1 MKTPAIITNGRKPAA
16 LAQAWTAAQIAAA
29 LGMKRQA
36 VQWHLRDVSPAGSKI
51 VAGNEAAAWTLDQL
65 PTALSKLAETARLNG
80 NYRTGNDV
88 FKNPRQQWQPALPL
102 DKICDT
108 DIHAATKLRAAL
120 KPWLIRQHD
129 LKSGELKA
137 GGVQDYARIFGNP
150 VTPRFWDELFNRTV
164 QRDGGREQWNNLE
177 LYLPARL
184 KAKEIPADVISQALA
199 DDFEDLENFM
209 AACINPHDPSEA
221 ERVSLWALA
230 FQKFVELLRAG
241 QSEKSASR
249 GVRQFLFARAKFLA
263 PTRNALRMAFER
275 KLDQW
280 QRENPD
286 SLADGRKSNGD
297 RPAYPSKDIRRV
309 RHSAVL
315 KNGGRIDCA
324 WREEWPMLSEYT
336 RQRHL
341 RSRKCP
347 RAFYQL
353 VNREKVDALDAR
365 VKGRRKLRKI
375 VGSVTRNAA
384 GIHTMARWAVDDW
397 TSNLVVAFRNP
408 DGTVSLIQPQII
420 TVMDFASR
428 KWVGWSISNDKAP
441 TAELVCEAIL
451 DGFRRH
457 NVPRKLYVENGFVF
471 GKSLNVNGKMDDQ
484 GRTIV
489 AGLTQY
495 GCTLH
500 HFDKMSPTSKGELE
514 KSFDLFQRQMER
526 HPGYAGRLQMLD
538 ASDDFKKE
546 QRLIASGKVDATKY
560 RYTFEEFIR
569 VMHQMIE
576 DWNAAPQFG
585 HLRGLSPNEAFE
597 EMKDANDPPIHF
609 DNRLHWMLAN
619 ERYRV
624 PVTAGGVNFR
634 HYGRKIQVRGG
645 ELPEHVGKEFW
656 ALVDRRDDSMVTFM
670 SLDYRHTFTVETC
683 RQPSADETRI
693 GTGGSVLAAELG
705 KIGSH
710 MRAVDTEL
718 KDLTGEFGSPRR
730 DLLAKIRGQTD
741 ALGGVADS
749 LTRRTILNSRIE
761 SSAGQMH
768 TQRQAIADKRKQNTA
783 NKSKARRMGIPAV
796 LVEDDDQSRR
806 ALELLG
812 DTSLS
817 RIETEK
823 ETQ

>member
-1 MKTPAIITNGRKPAA
+1 VK
-16 LAQAWTAAQIAAA
+16 Q
-29 LGMKRQA
+29 
-36 VQWHLRDVSPAGSKI
+36 
-51 VAGNEAAAWTLDQL
+51 
-65 PTALSKLAETARLNG
+65 
-80 NYRTGNDV
+80 
-88 FKNPRQQWQPALPL
+88 
-102 DKICDT
+102 
-108 DIHAATKLRAAL
+108 
-120 KPWLIRQHD
+120 
-129 LKSGELKA
+129 
-137 GGVQDYARIFGNP
+137 
-150 VTPRFWDELFNRTV
+150 
-164 QRDGGREQWNNLE
+164 
-177 LYLPARL
+177 
-184 KAKEIPADVISQALA
+184 KEMLADVVSAALA
-199 DDFEDLENFM
+199 DDFADLENFL

-221 ERVSLWALA
+221 ERVGLWALA
-230 FQKFVELLRAG
+230 FKKYAELVFTG

-249 GVRQFLFARAKFLA
+249 LVRQFLFARAKFLA

-280 QRENPD
+280 QRDNPD
-286 SLADGRKSNGD
+286 SLADGRKANGD
-297 RPAYPSKDIRRV
+297 RLEYPSKDIRRV

-336 RQRHL
+336 RQRHA

-365 VKGRRKLRKI
+365 VKGRRKLRKM
-375 VGSVTRNAA
+375 VGSVTRSAD

-397 TSNLVVAFRNP
+397 TSNIQVAFRNP

-451 DGFRRH
+451 DGFRRN

-471 GKSLNVNGKMDDQ
+471 GKSLNVNGKVDDQ

-489 AGLTQY
+489 AGLAQY
-495 GCTLH
+495 GCSLH

-546 QRLIASGKVDATKY
+546 QRLINSGKVPATKF
-560 RYTFEEFIR
+560 RYTFEQFILHLR
-569 VMHQMIE
+569 DMIDQYNKE
-576 DWNAAPQFG
+576 PQFG
-585 HLRGLSPNEAFE
+585 HLKGLSPNEAFDAL
-597 EMKDANDPPIHF
+597 KDVDDPPIHF
-609 DNRLHWMLAN
+609 DNRLYWMLAN

-624 PVTAGGVNFR
+624 PVTAGGVSFR

-645 ELPEHVGKEFW
+645 ELPEHVGEEFW
-656 ALVDRRDDSMVTFM
+656 ALVDRRDDSIVTFM
-670 SLDYRHTFTVETC
+670 SLDYRYTFTIESC
-683 RQPSADETRI
+683 RQPSANEVRI
-693 GTGGSVLAAELG
+693 ETGGSVLATELG
-705 KIGSH
+705 KIATH

-718 KDLTGEFGSPRR
+718 KDLTGEFGNPRN
-730 DLLAKIRGQTD
+730 DLLAKYRGETD
-741 ALGGVADS
+741 ALGGVTDG

-761 SSAGQMH
+761 SSADNMLA
-768 TQRQAIADKRKQNTA
+768 QRRAITEKRKQNTA
-783 NKSKARRMGIPAV
+783 NKSKARRMGIPTV

-812 DTSLS
+812 DSAPS

-823 ETQ
+823 EIQ

>member
-1 MKTPAIITNGRKPAA
+1 MAYLSYRDDQLRG
-16 LAQAWTAAQIAAA
+16 A
-29 LGMKRQA
+29 LGRF
-36 VQWHLRDVSPAGSKI
+36 SPAR
-51 VAGNEAAAWTLDQL
+51 QL
-65 PTALSKLAETARLNG
+65 LFGLSLCERLLALHAIT
-80 NYRTGNDV
+80 TG
-88 FKNPRQQWQPALPL
+88 PE
-102 DKICDT
+102 
-108 DIHAATKLRAAL
+108 KLRAAL
-120 KPWLIRQHD
+120 LPWLILQHD
-129 LKSGELKA
+129 ATLSSAEMETA
-137 GGVQDYARIFGNP
+137 GADDYGRIFGN
-150 VTPRFWDELFNRTV
+150 RISCRYWRELYARTI
-164 QRDGGREQWNNLE
+164 QRDNNFEEWNRLE
-177 LYLPARL
+177 IYLPDRL
-184 KAKEIPADVISQALA
+184 KQKEIRVDVVSAALA
-199 DDFEDLENFM
+199 DDFADLENYL
-209 AACINPHDPSEA
+209 AACINPHNPSEA
-221 ERVSLWALA
+221 ERVGLWALA
-230 FQKFVELLRAG
+230 FQKFTELVSAG

-249 GVRQFLFARAKFLA
+249 RVRTFLFARAKFLA

-275 KLDQW
+275 RLDQW
-280 QRENPD
+280 QRDNPD
-286 SLADGRKSNGD
+286 SLADGRKANGD
-297 RPAYPSKDIRRV
+297 RPEYPSADIRRV

-315 KNGGRIDCA
+315 KNGSRIDCA

-336 RQRHL
+336 RQRHA
-341 RSRKCP
+341 RSRKAP

-375 VGSVTRNAA
+375 VGSVTRNAD

-397 TSNLVVAFRNP
+397 TSNIVVAFRNP

-428 KWVGWSISNDKAP
+428 KWVGWAISNDKAP

-457 NVPRKLYVENGFVF
+457 DVPRKLYVENGFVF
-471 GKSLNVNGKMDDQ
+471 GKSLNVNGKVDDQ

-489 AGLTQY
+489 AGLAQY

-546 QRLIASGKVDATKY
+546 QRLINSGKKAATEY
-560 RYTFEEFIR
+560 RYTFEEFLH
-569 VMHQMIE
+569 VMRQMIE

-597 EMKDANDPPIHF
+597 ELKDANDPPIRF
-609 DNRLHWMLAN
+609 DNRMYWMLAN

-624 PVTAGGVNFR
+624 PVTAGGVSFR
-634 HYGRKIQVRGG
+634 HYGRKVQVRGG
-645 ELPEHVGKEFW
+645 ELPQHVGEEFW

-670 SLDYRHTFTVETC
+670 SLDYRQTFTVETC
-683 RQPSADETRI
+683 QQPSADETRI

-705 KIGSH
+705 KIGKH

-718 KDLTGEFGSPRR
+718 KDLTGEFGNPRR
-730 DLLAKIRGQTD
+730 DLLAKIRGETD
-741 ALGGVADS
+741 ALSGVAS
-749 LTRRTILNSRIE
+749 GLTRRTILNSRIE

-768 TQRQAIADKRKQNTA
+768 AQRQAITDKRKQNTA
-783 NKSKARRMGIPAV
+783 NKSKARRMGIPSV

-812 DTSLS
+812 DIAPS
-817 RIETEK
+817 RIETK
-823 ETQ
+823 

>member
-1 MKTPAIITNGRKPAA
+1 MTNNS
-16 LAQAWTAAQIAAA
+16 QFTAAQIAAA

-36 VQWHLRDVSPAGSKI
+36 VQWHLRDVEPATREKF
-51 VAGNEAAAWTLDQL
+51 VKGNAASAWTLEQL
-65 PTALSKLAETARLNG
+65 PAALLNLLEGARVNG
-80 NYRTGNDV
+80 HYRTVNDV
-88 FKNPRQQWQPALPL
+88 LTLSRQRWQPALPL
-102 DKICDT
+102 DKICDA
-108 DIHAATKLRAAL
+108 DIQAAEKLRGAL
-120 KPWLIRQHD
+120 RPWLHRQHE
-129 LKSGELKA
+129 LKAGELKA
-137 GGVQDYARIFGNP
+137 GALASYRQHFGHEISARYLDEIF
-150 VTPRFWDELFNRTV
+150 ERTI
-164 QRDGGREQWNNLE
+164 QRDGGREQWNDLAI
-177 LYLPARL
+177 YLPGRL
-184 KAKEIPADVISQALA
+184 KAKEIPADVVTAALA
-199 DDFEDLENFM
+199 DDFADLENFI
-209 AACINPHDPSEA
+209 AACLNPHDPSEA
-221 ERVSLWALA
+221 ERTGLWALA
-230 FQKFVELLRAG
+230 FQKFTSLVCAG
-241 QSEKSASR
+241 QSEKFAAR
-249 GVRQFLFARAKFLA
+249 RVRQFLFARAKFLA

-275 KLDQW
+275 RLDQW
-280 QRENPD
+280 ERDNPD
-286 SLADGRKSNGD
+286 SLADGRKANGD
-297 RPAYPSKDIRRV
+297 RPEYPSKDIRRV

-336 RQRHL
+336 RQRHP
-341 RSRKCP
+341 RSRKAP

-353 VNREKVDALDAR
+353 VNRAKVDALKAR
-365 VKGRRKLRKI
+365 VGGRRKLRKI
-375 VGSVTRNAA
+375 VGSVVRNST
-384 GIHTMARWAVDDW
+384 GIPTMARWAVDDW
-397 TSNLVVAFRNP
+397 TSNIQVAFRNQ

-441 TAELVCEAIL
+441 TAELVCAAVL
-451 DGFRRH
+451 DSFRRH

-471 GKSLNVNGKMDDQ
+471 GKSLNVNGKVDDQ

-489 AGLTQY
+489 AGLAQY

-546 QRLIASGKVDATKY
+546 HRLIASGKVDATKY

-576 DWNAAPQFG
+576 AWNAEPQFG

-597 EMKDANDPPIHF
+597 ALKDVNDPPIHF

-624 PVTAGGVNFR
+624 TVKAGGVSFR

-645 ELPEHVGKEFW
+645 ELPQHVGEEFW

-670 SLDYRHTFTVETC
+670 SLDYRDTFTVETC
-683 RQPSADETRI
+683 QQPSADETRI

-705 KIGSH
+705 NIGTH
-710 MRAVDTEL
+710 MRAVENEL
-718 KDLTGEFGSPRR
+718 KDLTGEFGNPRR
-730 DLLAKIRGQTD
+730 DLLAKIRGETD
-741 ALGGVADS
+741 TLSGVADG

-761 SSAGQMH
+761 SSGEQMIA
-768 TQRQAIADKRKQNTA
+768 QRQALSAKRKQNTA

-812 DTSLS
+812 DTAPP

-823 ETQ
+823 EIQ